1 MFGKAQAY
9 AKFIV
14 AMIGA
19 VGTTTLV
26 AIFSGGI
33 TPETIIAAVVS
44 LLTALSVYGVP
55 NTPVTTAGPY
65 NDTTTT
71 PGGYGSYN

>member
-19 VGTTTLV
+19 VGSTTLV

-33 TPETIIAAVVS
+33 TPETIVTAVVS
-44 LLTALSVYGVP
+44 LLTAVSVYGVP
-55 NTPVTTAGPY
+55 NTPAVTS
-65 NDTTTT
+65 TTTN
-71 PGGYGSYN
+71 GGYGTYN